1 MSDSALLT
9 GLYAAGV
16 QAAAVIV
23 LVYVVVALMGTRML
37 SGPLTHS
44 HAHRRDAARPHPRP
58 RGE

>member
-23 LVYVVVALMGTRML
+23 LVYVVVALMGTRTVP
-37 SGPLTHS
+37 SPLTHPR
-44 HAHRRDAARPHPRP
+44 ADPRDTAQPHPRP
-58 RGE
+58 RSD

>member
-23 LVYVVVALMGTRML
+23 LVYVVVALMGTRNF
-37 SGPLTHS
+37 
-44 HAHRRDAARPHPRP
+44 AHPHDSAQPHPRP
-58 RGE
+58 RRD